1 MCCSRTYSHRP
12 RWERTRRAR
21 ALAKSLWDLASVIHP
36 FPVLVVVL
44 MSAVLLVI
52 AQHGHVDGAFTSRAV
67 SVVLLSQIA
76 VGAYNDYHDR
86 FYDARMQPAKPIPS
100 GRVRP
105 QVAGALALVAVVLFV
120 PLAASFGWGAFGLA
134 SLGLAAG
141 LAYDQWLK
149 PTPWSI
155 LGYLTG
161 FLALITWIWYV
172 TSSLP
177 AWFPLMYLAGPFV
190 LAAVHLAQSFPDIET
205 DRELGQRGLAA
216 TLGVKGTFLALVA
229 LYAASLLGAVVLSVS
244 YLNYPALLLDSAS
257 FIMVAPV
264 MRLRS
269 RCIADPSARV
279 GVFYRIAISIG
290 TLVLATVLTLSHW
303 T

>member
-1 MCCSRTYSHRP
+1 M
-12 RWERTRRAR
+12 
-21 ALAKSLWDLASVIHP
+21 IHP
-36 FPVLVVVL
+36 FPVMVVVL
-44 MSAVLLVI
+44 MSALLLVI
-52 AQHGHVDGAFTSRAV
+52 AQHGHVGGAFTSRAV

-86 FYDARMQPAKPIPS
+86 FYDARMQAAKPIPS

-105 QVAGALALVAVVLFV
+105 QVAGALALVAVMLFV
-120 PLAASFGWGAFGLA
+120 PLAASFGWPAFGLA

-155 LGYLTG
+155 LGYLIG
-161 FLALITWIWYV
+161 FLTLITWIWYV

-177 AWFPLMYLAGPFV
+177 AWFPLLYLAGPFV
-190 LAAVHLAQSFPDIET
+190 LGAAHLAQSFPDIET
-205 DRELGQRGLAA
+205 DRELGHRGLAA
-216 TLGVKGTFLALVA
+216 TLGVEGTFLALVA

-244 YLNYPALLLDSAS
+244 FLNYRALVLESAS
-257 FIMVAPV
+257 FV
-264 MRLRS
+264 MAVPIVRLRP
-269 RCIADPSARV
+269 RCIADPSARA
-279 GVFYRIAISIG
+279 GVFYRITIAIG
-290 TLVLATVLTLSHW
+290 TLVLATVLTLSRW